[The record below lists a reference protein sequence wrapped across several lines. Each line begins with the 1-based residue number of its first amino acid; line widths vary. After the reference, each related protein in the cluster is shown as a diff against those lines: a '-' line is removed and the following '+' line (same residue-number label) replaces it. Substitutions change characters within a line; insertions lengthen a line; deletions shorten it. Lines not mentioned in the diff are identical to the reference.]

1 MNSKHHNAFFPYF
14 CGYTLF
20 GFHSWVAL
28 YGKDEVERDFPEC
41 SAAAA
46 AGNVTLGICQRK
58 VSARCFLLLLKAAVL
73 VQFFLPPLF
82 SYCVLEN
89 SSRLLF
95 PYCPHLLD
103 TSKGTKEEKKGG
115 PPNASVC
122 RSSVPNAYLRL
133 HRTHYGRLDTMK
145 KVFYCLLQTL
155 LLSNYGFRI
164 LVGMSTGAQ
173 VWWWYAWISL
183 PLVLAL

>member
-1 MNSKHHNAFFPYF
+1 MLSLTSVATLYLAFILPE
-14 CGYTLF
+14 L
-20 GFHSWVAL
+20 L
-28 YGKDEVERDFPEC
+28 YGKDESRKGLSLAFSVLSLR
-41 SAAAA
+41 A

-173 VWWWYAWISL
+173 V
-183 PLVLAL
+183 